1 MINQTQTVERSVIH
15 TFKPE
20 ELTQLRKDITDK
32 TLLLSEKE
40 TIKKSVSST
49 VAMLKANIEET
60 VIKVREGRETR
71 KMACPVVFRWDD
83 NKKDIIHPET
93 GAIEDTQEITTSD
106 REQYLPLEESKEGKK
121 GKGKK

>member
-1 MINQTQTVERSVIH
+1 MNQQNQTVERSVIH
-15 TFKPE
+15 TFTQSE
-20 ELTQLRKDITDK
+20 TTQLRKDIADK
-32 TLLLSEKE
+32 TLALSEKE

-60 VIKVREGRETR
+60 VIKVREGRESR
-71 KMACPVVFRWDD
+71 RMQCPVVFRWDE

-93 GAIEDTQEITTSD
+93 GAIEDTQEITISD
-106 REQYLPLEESKEGKK
+106 REQFLPLEEAKEGKK

>member
-1 MINQTQTVERSVIH
+1 MNPNTQTVERSVIH
-15 TFKPE
+15 TFTPGE
-20 ELTQLRKDITDK
+20 VTQLRKDIADR
-32 TLLLSEKE
+32 TLALSEKE

-71 KMACPVVFRWDD
+71 KMACPVVFRWDE

-93 GAIEDTQEITTSD
+93 GAIEDTQDITISD
-106 REQYLPLEESKEGKK
+106 REQWLPMEAKDAKK